1 MSLDLDTRQRAMLR
15 EMGVH
20 VWLPEAPAPMAD
32 AASAS
37 GLALNA
43 IEEIAVNAINT
54 RAIGLNILESPVT
67 AQAAELAHGLVPGRL
82 PADAPDAVA
91 HDKAAAAA
99 LSPAVLPAP
108 PVSAASQEA
117 TPAVASSRVATPGRQ
132 PAAVART
139 PAPTTVTALP
149 QAIDRM
155 AWPQL
160 SDAVTHCQAC
170 AMCFGRRAPVLA
182 VPEAPTPCD
191 WLVVG
196 DPPDEAQERL
206 GLPFVEEAG
215 LLLDNMLRAVGVQRF
230 LPGAELDGLP
240 EKRAYLTH
248 VLKCRP
254 ELMRAPDATELATC
268 ANYLRREIAL
278 TQPKVILAMGRF
290 AMQVLLGDTP
300 PESAKLPL
308 GKLRGQVW
316 QFAGVPLVVTYPPAY
331 LLRSGQDKGKA
342 WADLCLALDVAQGKA
357 PTPLSCFPPV
367 VMPDSI
373 RHP

>member
-20 VWLPEAPAPMAD
+20 VWSPEPPAPVAE
-32 AASAS
+32 AASVVEMDAY
-37 GLALNA
+37 A
-43 IEEIAVNAINT
+43 IKNIAVAAINT
-54 RAIGLNILESPVT
+54 KATGTNGLKNSATTQAT
-67 AQAAELAHGLVPGRL
+67 AMAT
-82 PADAPDAVA
+82 
-91 HDKAAAAA
+91 
-99 LSPAVLPAP
+99 P

-117 TPAVASSRVATPGRQ
+117 TPAADSRRVATPGRQ
-132 PAAVART
+132 PTVVAART
-139 PAPTTVTALP
+139 SGPTTVTALP
-149 QAIDRM
+149 QAIDAM
-155 AWPQL
+155 NWPQL
-160 SDAVTHCQAC
+160 RDAVAHCQAC

-182 VPEAPTPCD
+182 APELPTPCD

-206 GLPFVEEAG
+206 GLPFVEDAG

-230 LPGAELDGLP
+230 LPGNESTDLP
-240 EKRAYLTH
+240 GKRAYLTH

-254 ELMRAPDATELATC
+254 SLMRAPDAAELATC

-290 AMQVLLGDTP
+290 AMQVLLGETP

-342 WADLCLALDVAQGKA
+342 WADLCLALDVAQGK
-357 PTPLSCFPPV
+357 
-367 VMPDSI
+367 
-373 RHP
+373 R

>member
-20 VWLPEAPAPMAD
+20 VWLPEAEALAPAPVAD

-37 GLALNA
+37 GCHVNA
-43 IEEIAVNAINT
+43 IEKIAIDAINT
-54 RAIGLNILESPVT
+54 RATGTNNLKNGVASQST
-67 AQAAELAHGLVPGRL
+67 GLAHALAPGGS
-82 PADAPDAVA
+82 PADAPGAVA
-91 HDKAAAAA
+91 LDLAA
-99 LSPAVLPAP
+99 V
-108 PVSAASQEA
+108 AAS
-117 TPAVASSRVATPGRQ
+117 TPATDTRPVATSNRKQ
-132 PAAVART
+132 AVVVART
-139 PAPTTVTALP
+139 PGPTMVTALP
-149 QAIDRM
+149 PAIDRM
-155 AWPQL
+155 TWLQL
-160 SDAVTHCQAC
+160 SDAVAHCQAC
-170 AMCFGRRAPVLA
+170 AMCLGRRAPVLA
-182 VPEAPTPCD
+182 APEAPAPCD

-206 GLPFVEEAG
+206 ALPFAEEAG

-230 LPGAELDGLP
+230 LPEAASNGLP
-240 EKRAYLTH
+240 ENRAYLTH

-254 ELMRAPDATELATC
+254 ALMRAPDATELTTC
-268 ANYLRREIAL
+268 ANFLRREIAL

-290 AMQVLLGDTP
+290 AMQVLLRDTP

-342 WADLCLALDVAQGKA
+342 WADLCLALDVAQGKLTA
-357 PTPLSCFPPV
+357 
-367 VMPDSI
+367 
-373 RHP
+373 

>member
-1 MSLDLDTRQRAMLR
+1 MSLDLDPRQRAMLR
-15 EMGVH
+15 QMGVH
-20 VWLPEAPAPMAD
+20 VWLPDAQAPMAD

-37 GLALNA
+37 GRHANA
-43 IEEIAVNAINT
+43 IENLASESINT
-54 RAIGLNILESPVT
+54 RVSGINGLKSPTT
-67 AQAAELAHGLVPGRL
+67 AEAAELAHGLAPGNL

-91 HDKAAAAA
+91 HDQAAAAA
-99 LSPAVLPAP
+99 LSPDALPAP

-117 TPAVASSRVATPGRQ
+117 TPDAANSRVATTPGRQ

-139 PAPTTVTALP
+139 PGPTTVTALP
-149 QAIDRM
+149 QAIDCM
-155 AWPQL
+155 TWPQL
-160 SDAVTHCQAC
+160 TDAVAHCQAC

-182 VPEAPTPCD
+182 APEAPTPCD

-215 LLLDNMLRAVGVQRF
+215 VLLDNMLRAVGVQRF

-300 PESAKLPL
+300 AESAKLPL

-316 QFAGVPLVVTYPPAY
+316 QFVGVPLVVTYPPAY

-342 WADLCLALDVAQGKA
+342 WADLCLALDVAQGKL
-357 PTPLSCFPPV
+357 PT
-367 VMPDSI
+367 
-373 RHP
+373 

>member
-20 VWLPEAPAPMAD
+20 VWLPEALPRPAN
-32 AASAS
+32 
-37 GLALNA
+37 L
-43 IEEIAVNAINT
+43 V
-54 RAIGLNILESPVT
+54 
-67 AQAAELAHGLVPGRL
+67 LVPEDDLASFAIQNVALEKNIERAAGQYDL
-82 PADAPDAVA
+82 HDAGVVIPTAVPSGA
-91 HDKAAAAA
+91 
-99 LSPAVLPAP
+99 SQPLPAP
-108 PVSAASQEA
+108 AAAHRKPVVLAA
-117 TPAVASSRVATPGRQ
+117 PG
-132 PAAVART
+132 AG
-139 PAPTTVTALP
+139 PTTVTTLAP
-149 QAIDRM
+149 GIDRM
-155 AWPQL
+155 SWPEL
-160 SDAVTHCQAC
+160 AEAVAHCQGC

-182 VPEAPTPCD
+182 APDAPTPCD

-230 LPGAELDGLP
+230 LPLNELDGLP

-342 WADLCLALDVAQGKA
+342 WADLCLALDVAQGKL
-357 PTPLSCFPPV
+357 PG
-367 VMPDSI
+367 
-373 RHP
+373 

>member
-20 VWLPEAPAPMAD
+20 VWLPDAQAPAPMAD

-37 GLALNA
+37 GRRSDA
-43 IEEIAVNAINT
+43 IENIATDAIKT
-54 RAIGLNILESPVT
+54 RASGINSLNFPVT
-67 AQAAELAHGLVPGRL
+67 AEAAGLAHALVPGGLL
-82 PADAPDAVA
+82 PDAPGAVEL
-91 HDKAAAAA
+91 DQAADAA
-99 LSPAVLPAP
+99 LSPAVSTVS
-108 PVSAASQEA
+108 PVSTVRQAA
-117 TPAVASSRVATPGRQ
+117 TPSRQ
-132 PAAVART
+132 QAAVART
-139 PAPTTVTALP
+139 PGPTMVTALP

-155 AWPQL
+155 TWPQL
-160 SDAVTHCQAC
+160 TDAVAHCQAC

-182 VPEAPTPCD
+182 APEAITPCD

-196 DPPDEAQERL
+196 DPPDDAQERL
-206 GLPFVEEAG
+206 SLPFVEDAG
-215 LLLDNMLRAVGVQRF
+215 LLLDNMLRAVGVKRF
-230 LPGAELDGLP
+230 LPGSESNGLP

-254 ELMRAPDATELATC
+254 ALMRAPDAAELATC

-331 LLRSGQDKGKA
+331 LLRSAQDKGKA

-357 PTPLSCFPPV
+357 PTQVS
-367 VMPDSI
+367 S
-373 RHP
+373 HT

>member
-20 VWLPEAPAPMAD
+20 VWLPVAPAPVVDVSSVSARLPNALETRATHDMGTRD
-32 AASAS
+32 AGENGLKNQAVAQAG
-37 GLALNA
+37 GLAHA
-43 IEEIAVNAINT
+43 
-54 RAIGLNILESPVT
+54 
-67 AQAAELAHGLVPGRL
+67 LAPGGL
-82 PADAPDAVA
+82 PADTPGAAGRD
-91 HDKAAAAA
+91 HAAAAA
-99 LSPAVLPAP
+99 LSPAE
-108 PVSAASQEA
+108 SAASTVTSASQFVA
-117 TPAVASSRVATPGRQ
+117 TPATDSRRVGTTGRQ
-132 PAAVART
+132 QAAGVART
-139 PAPTTVTALP
+139 PGPTTVTALP
-149 QAIDRM
+149 PAIDRM
-155 AWPQL
+155 TWPQL
-160 SDAVTHCQAC
+160 TDAVAHCQAC

-182 VPEAPTPCD
+182 APVAPTPCD

-206 GLPFVEEAG
+206 GLPFVEDAG

-230 LPGAELDGLP
+230 RPESELDGVP

-254 ELMRAPDATELATC
+254 ALMRAPDATELATC

-342 WADLCLALDVAQGKA
+342 WADLCLALDVAQGKRRA
-357 PTPLSCFPPV
+357 
-367 VMPDSI
+367 
-373 RHP
+373 

>member
-20 VWLPEAPAPMAD
+20 VWLPEPPPLPANSATAIEGGAHPFFVQNEALDEANSRVKGLNHLSASDPIEAHASPPTGASQSSHAPAEA
-32 AASAS
+32 
-37 GLALNA
+37 
-43 IEEIAVNAINT
+43 
-54 RAIGLNILESPVT
+54 
-67 AQAAELAHGLVPGRL
+67 
-82 PADAPDAVA
+82 APDG
-91 HDKAAAAA
+91 
-99 LSPAVLPAP
+99 
-108 PVSAASQEA
+108 Q
-117 TPAVASSRVATPGRQ
+117 PGTVRRK
-132 PAAVART
+132 PAAPGAG
-139 PAPTTVTALP
+139 PTTVTALP
-149 QAIDRM
+149 QDIDRM
-155 AWPQL
+155 TWPQL
-160 SDAVTHCQAC
+160 TDAVAHCQAC
-170 AMCFGRRAPVLA
+170 AMCFGRRGPVLA
-182 VPEAPTPCD
+182 APEATAFCD
-191 WLVVG
+191 WLVVA

-215 LLLDNMLRAVGVQRF
+215 LLLDNMLRAVGIQRF
-230 LPGAELDGLP
+230 LPGAELNGVP

-254 ELMRAPDATELATC
+254 ALMRAPDAAELATC
-268 ANYLRREIAL
+268 AHYLRREIAL

-342 WADLCLALDVAQGKA
+342 WADLCLAMDVAQGK
-357 PTPLSCFPPV
+357 L
-367 VMPDSI
+367 
-373 RHP
+373 